1 MICNSCG
8 IDDIQCSALIYHRFY
23 AIINQGGDN
32 MKNFFLKGFQYFLMF
47 QVSILIAM
55 IISLLFI
62 IPIRF
67 FVYNQLYETC
77 IFASIA
83 FILETVSITFCFY
96 KEKMDYKT
104 YGLKKFLLPCII
116 GVVLHSILSYF
127 NGFYMYTAG
136 ASVSES
142 GIIWQSYYSNQIIT
156 DMREV
161 ALFRLIIPFIIILIF
176 RISSVIL
183 GFYFGKRKIK
193 KSIQELKKE
202 K

>member
-1 MICNSCG
+1 
-8 IDDIQCSALIYHRFY
+8 
-23 AIINQGGDN
+23 
-32 MKNFFLKGFQYFLMF
+32 MKNFFLKGLQYFLMF

-55 IISLLFI
+55 LVSLLFI

-67 FVYNQLYETC
+67 LVDNQLYQTC

-83 FILETVSITFCFY
+83 LILETVFIAFCFY
-96 KEKMDYKT
+96 KEKMDFKT
-104 YGLKKFLLPCII
+104 VGLKKFLLPCII

-142 GIIWQSYYSNQIIT
+142 GIIWQSYYSNQTVT

-161 ALFRLIIPFIIILIF
+161 AFFRLIIPFIVILIF
-176 RISSVIL
+176 RIGSVIL
-183 GFYFGKRKIK
+183 GFYFGKRKIE

-202 K
+202 